1 MADKLSEIRDAT
13 SDAVSI
19 IRELGSRDVQESL
32 STILETARV
41 AREIVNN
48 FKTAEF
54 VKNVENIRLTAESVQ
69 NSTMKIENA
78 VMEMK
83 RTGIF
88 DETRE
93 TIKSVNRAF
102 DAVGGDKGFG
112 EISDTLKGTLTS
124 LRELVDELK
133 AALATSKA
141 SGTVRNARDALTEAS
156 EVYKKKSDQPL

>member
-1 MADKLSEIRDAT
+1 MADKLREIRDTT

-19 IRELGSRDVQESL
+19 IRELGSPDVQESL
-32 STILETARV
+32 SKILETAKV

-54 VKNVENIRLTAESVQ
+54 VKNIENIRLTAESVQ
-69 NSTMKIENA
+69 DSSMKIENA
-78 VMEMK
+78 VIEMK

-102 DAVGGDKGFG
+102 DTVGGDKGFG
-112 EISDTLKGTLTS
+112 EISNTLKETLTS
-124 LRELVDELK
+124 IRDLVNELK

-141 SGTVRNARDALTEAS
+141 SGTARNARDVLNEAS
-156 EVYKKKSDQPL
+156 EVYKKISDQRR